1 MAVADVR
8 GHPALLER
16 LGQHL
21 AQAYEGTRPAANP
34 QYQGAPRGFK
44 DEHLRQLHQYQCWVQ
59 FELRGVPG
67 ALLPPTMRAECAR
80 VMVTE
85 AEDNTVNVSKLQ
97 QDVFI
102 ALKTSPLCRDRPAM
116 VQDEYTIPELLAL
129 VDIAVPE
136 ARVAIEVT
144 PPAPPAPSASRA
156 SDAAPQ
162 LLLCGLR

>member
-21 AQAYEGTRPAANP
+21 AQAYEGTRPPANP
-34 QYQGAPRGFK
+34 HNLAAPRGFK

-85 AEDNTVNVSKLQ
+85 AEDNTISVSKLQ

-129 VDIAVPE
+129 VAMQSQHVELREKRAECRRTRVVPK
-136 ARVAIEVT
+136 AGPGHLGSTGPLV
-144 PPAPPAPSASRA
+144 
-156 SDAAPQ
+156 
-162 LLLCGLR
+162 

>member
-21 AQAYEGTRPAANP
+21 AQAYEGTRPPANP
-34 QYQGAPRGFK
+34 HNLAAPRGFK

-59 FELRGVPG
+59 FELRSVPG

-85 AEDNTVNVSKLQ
+85 AEDNTISVSKLQ

-116 VQDEYTIPELLAL
+116 VQDEYTIPELEGICGPGHRSRRSIRQPMLWPRMGSVLCSPVNAAL
-129 VDIAVPE
+129 H
-136 ARVAIEVT
+136 R
-144 PPAPPAPSASRA
+144 
-156 SDAAPQ
+156 
-162 LLLCGLR
+162 